1 MRNRATV
8 IVALTL
14 VFCTTMTFGQAPSAP
29 QKPGPEV
36 KKLGVFVGKWKVVGD
51 VKSGG
56 GMGPGGKVTGAATCE
71 WIFGGFGV
79 LCDETATIPG
89 GMGELRDVVII
100 GYDADAKQYVLTQVT
115 NPGYVWKC
123 LGSVDGD
130 TWTWFGE
137 QTGKGKTYFLR
148 FTMKWMSKDSYDF
161 KNEIGPNA
169 DSMTVMMDG
178 KETRATAPSAE
189 PAPK

>member
-1 MRNRATV
+1 M
-8 IVALTL
+8 ALAQTSS
-14 VFCTTMTFGQAPSAP
+14 VPP
-29 QKPGPEV
+29 KPGPEV

-51 VKSGG
+51 VKPGG
-56 GMGPGGKVTGAATCE
+56 GMGPGGKVTGAASCE

-79 LCDETATIPG
+79 LCDETATTP
-89 GMGELRDVVII
+89 GMGELRDVVIY

-130 TWTWFGE
+130 TWTWSGE
-137 QTGKGKTYFLR
+137 QTGKSKTYFLR
-148 FTMKWMSKDSYDF
+148 FTTKWTSKDSYDF

-169 DSMTVMMDG
+169 DSMAVMMDG
-178 KETRATAPSAE
+178 KETRLTASAVK